1 MQAKV
6 FPEITGYSSPTTG
19 QATVKPSLLQPTN
32 YVPHKTAAA
41 RSTDGH
47 VTSQTVAKTSS
58 SETLTTNTTIE
69 VLATT
74 SPVTTKSTLPT
85 TPTTH
90 TLVTTL
96 ATPNKSHVTFPVT
109 EAKVGLSVGP
119 SSPPVTVN
127 PTAHTTG
134 NRPSTA
140 SHTTGKTTQLSN
152 QTTLPATLSTSPHNI
167 TTSQKP
173 TQPTHTPGPTTATY
187 NTTQTAS
194 PATIAP
200 RPTLAPQPLS
210 PKTGIY
216 QVHNGS
222 KLCIKAEMGIQL
234 TVQDSVS
241 VSRSHRTKTTASKS
255 LSESASLKTN
265 IPLHPVSCNETD
277 TCKFLS
283 PRSSIKRTC
292 FRIPVKIDTD
302 TVTVWTKEST
312 HRNFKYAHSSL
323 LASMGRVWGMSSID
337 PSLALSLWVTFK
349 PQQLSCEMRGLHS
362 MVVPTTCDINT
373 KNPD

>member
-1 MQAKV
+1 M
-6 FPEITGYSSPTTG
+6 
-19 QATVKPSLLQPTN
+19 
-32 YVPHKTAAA
+32 
-41 RSTDGH
+41 
-47 VTSQTVAKTSS
+47 
-58 SETLTTNTTIE
+58 
-69 VLATT
+69 
-74 SPVTTKSTLPT
+74 
-85 TPTTH
+85 
-90 TLVTTL
+90 

-119 SSPPVTVN
+119 SSPPATVS

-152 QTTLPATLSTSPHNI
+152 QTTLPVTLSTLPHNI

-173 TQPTHTPGPTTATY
+173 TQPTHTPGPTTAAH

-216 QVHNGS
+216 QVLNGS

-241 VSRSHRTKTTASKS
+241 VSRGHRTITTASVS
-255 LSESASLKTN
+255 LSESALLKMN

-277 TCKFLS
+277 TCEFLFLQG
-283 PRSSIKRTC
+283 PLLRE
-292 FRIPVKIDTD
+292 PVL
-302 TVTVWTKEST
+302 E
-312 HRNFKYAHSSL
+312 YL
-323 LASMGRVWGMSSID
+323 
-337 PSLALSLWVTFK
+337 
-349 PQQLSCEMRGLHS
+349 
-362 MVVPTTCDINT
+362 
-373 KNPD
+373 

>member
-1 MQAKV
+1 MKANV
-6 FPEITGYSSPTTG
+6 FSEITGYSSPTTG

-32 YVPHKTAAA
+32 HVPHKTAAA
-41 RSTDGH
+41 RLTDGH

-58 SETLTTNTTIE
+58 PETLTTNTTIE

-85 TPTTH
+85 SPTTH

-109 EAKVGLSVGP
+109 EAKAGLSVGP

-127 PTAHTTG
+127 PAAHTTG

-140 SHTTGKTTQLSN
+140 SHTTGKTTQLSS

-210 PKTGIY
+210 PKTGLY
-216 QVHNGS
+216 QVLNGS

-241 VSRSHRTKTTASKS
+241 VSRGHRTITTASKS
-255 LSESASLKTN
+255 LSESALLKMN
-265 IPLHPVSCNETD
+265 IPLHPLSCNETD
-277 TCKFLS
+277 TCKFLFLQG
-283 PRSSIKRTC
+283 PLLRE
-292 FRIPVKIDTD
+292 PVL
-302 TVTVWTKEST
+302 E
-312 HRNFKYAHSSL
+312 YL
-323 LASMGRVWGMSSID
+323 
-337 PSLALSLWVTFK
+337 
-349 PQQLSCEMRGLHS
+349 
-362 MVVPTTCDINT
+362 
-373 KNPD
+373 